1 MEKVRPWCGQPSD
14 RGRLKNRK
22 EQNNCSNV
30 FLAALVPKLAEGL
43 HGPDPQTRPA
53 FHKFDEE
60 VLMWWISLSRLLLS
74 GARFSK
80 LLKIFLSSS

>member
-1 MEKVRPWCGQPSD
+1 MVWPTLGSRTA
-14 RGRLKNRK
+14 K
-22 EQNNCSNV
+22 EQKRIEQ
-30 FLAALVPKLAEGL
+30 LQQLVSRGYSAKAGQGL